1 MVRSPISGGISAV
14 RTSVPSSLFRR
25 SNESDPVFTSWLQ
38 SNNGIGNSLAAR
50 NSTLLEGVQ
59 NQLNTVSN
67 QAVILSSSLQVIA
80 SNIAADSALEKQRA
94 AAEEK
99 RQRNLTEQ
107 GLRDDKEQGIEN
119 RIQAALMAPV
129 RKVRSKIQF
138 GLGRLMNF
146 FLILTGGWLTLKV
159 VDLLKADA
167 DGNIKL
173 VEEIK
178 GNILKGLLI
187 IAGTFLLLKFGLAG
201 IGLLVGRLGIRLAA
215 IAFRGLLR
223 TPLLFLK
230 NFFVSLISKMR
241 NWVWKNIRI
250 LPVPA
255 PNPNPQFKEGGLV
268 EGKSHSQGGEN
279 INAEGGE
286 FVVNKESVKAIGLPI
301 LESLNNIKTIDAT
314 QKHQELME
322 KFGLDK
328 RIEEVGA
335 AQAMLEFRRFKFR
348 QQAQMVAPTII
359 VNPSNQAEISP
370 EVQAEFAE
378 SMKNMKGEPPKS
390 DYSDVPLYSSATPEV
405 EATPEVKAKPVE
417 QPKSIQLQVVPFKS
431 NTSEVYE
438 QISQTPEA
446 EPTII
451 MAPAPEP
458 EQQQQPV
465 DNSTNSGAETGG
477 FVPNIPARNFDN
489 KYAFLA
495 YKLYQVTPC

>member
-80 SNIAADSALEKQRA
+80 SNIATDSALEKQRA

-146 FLILTGGWLTLKV
+146 FLILTGGWLSLKV

-250 LPVPA
+250 LPVPV
-255 PNPNPQFKEGGLV
+255 PNQKLEEGGLV
-268 EGKSHSQGGEN
+268 KGKSHSEGGEN

-314 QKHQELME
+314 KRQQELME
-322 KFGLDK
+322 QFGLDQ
-328 RIEEVGA
+328 RIKEVGVE
-335 AQAMLEFRRFKFR
+335 QALLEFRTFKHR
-348 QQAQMVAPTII
+348 QQARMVAPTIN
-359 VNPSNQAEISP
+359 VNPSNYAEISP
-370 EVQAEFAE
+370 EVQAEFAKIA
-378 SMKNMKGEPPKS
+378 KNMTGEPPKS
-390 DYSDVPLYSSATPEV
+390 DYSDVPLYSPTTSEV
-405 EATPEVKAKPVE
+405 EAKPVE
-417 QPKSIQLQVVPFKS
+417 QPEPIQPKPTPIQVEPFKP
-431 NTSEVYE
+431 NTSEVYQ

-458 EQQQQPV
+458 EQQEQPV
-465 DNSTNSGAETGG
+465 DNSTNSGGETGG
-477 FVPNIPARNFDN
+477 FIPNIPARNFDN

>member
-80 SNIAADSALEKQRA
+80 SNIATDSALEKQRA

-146 FLILTGGWLTLKV
+146 FLILTGGWLSLKV

-255 PNPNPQFKEGGLV
+255 PNPQFKEGGLV
-268 EGKSHSQGGEN
+268 EGKPHSQGGEN

-286 FVVNKESVKAIGLPI
+286 FVINQESVKAIGLPI

-322 KFGLDK
+322 KFGLEQ
-328 RIEEVGA
+328 RIKEVGVD
-335 AQAMLEFRRFKFR
+335 QALLEFRAFKHQ
-348 QQAQMVAPTII
+348 QQAKMVAPTIR
-359 VNPSNQAEISP
+359 VNTNYAEISP
-370 EVQAEFAE
+370 EVQAEFAKTV
-378 SMKNMKGEPPKS
+378 KNMMGEPPKS
-390 DYSDVPLYSSATPEV
+390 DYSDVPLYSPTTSEV
-405 EATPEVKAKPVE
+405 EAKPVE
-417 QPKSIQLQVVPFKS
+417 QPEPIQPKVEPKVEPFKP
-431 NTSEVYE
+431 NTSEVYQ
-438 QISQTPEA
+438 QISQNPEA

>member
-80 SNIAADSALEKQRA
+80 SNIATDSALEKQRA

-146 FLILTGGWLTLKV
+146 FLILTGGWLSLKV

-167 DGNIKL
+167 DGYIKL

-255 PNPNPQFKEGGLV
+255 PNPNQKLEKGGLI

-322 KFGLDK
+322 KFGLEQ
-328 RIEEVGA
+328 RIKEVGVD
-335 AQAMLEFRRFKFR
+335 QALLEFRAFKHQ
-348 QQAQMVAPTII
+348 QQAKMVAPTIR
-359 VNPSNQAEISP
+359 VNTNYAEISP
-370 EVQAEFAE
+370 EVQAEFAKTV
-378 SMKNMKGEPPKS
+378 KNMMGEPPKS
-390 DYSDVPLYSSATPEV
+390 DYSDVPLYSPTTSEV
-405 EATPEVKAKPVE
+405 EAKPVE
-417 QPKSIQLQVVPFKS
+417 QPEPIQPKVEPKVEPFKP
-431 NTSEVYE
+431 NTSEVYQ
-438 QISQTPEA
+438 QISQNPEA

>member
-80 SNIAADSALEKQRA
+80 SNIATDSALEKQRA

-146 FLILTGGWLTLKV
+146 FLILTGGWLSLKV

-250 LPVPA
+250 LPVPI
-255 PNPNPQFKEGGLV
+255 PNPEFKEGGLV

-286 FVVNKESVKAIGLPI
+286 FVINKESVEAIGLPI
-301 LESLNNIKTIDAT
+301 LESLNNINTIDITRA
-314 QKHQELME
+314 QQALYD

-335 AQAMLEFRRFKFR
+335 AQAMLEFRAFKHR
-348 QQAQMVAPTII
+348 QQAKMVAPTIR
-359 VNPSNQAEISP
+359 VNTNYAEISP
-370 EVQAEFAE
+370 EVQAEFAKTLE
-378 SMKNMKGEPPKS
+378 NMKVEPPKS
-390 DYSDVPLYSSATPEV
+390 DYSDVPLYSPETSEV
-405 EATPEVKAKPVE
+405 EAKPVE
-417 QPKSIQLQVVPFKS
+417 QPEPIQPKPTQIQVEPFKP

-446 EPTII
+446 EPTVI

>member
-80 SNIAADSALEKQRA
+80 SNIATDSALEKQRA

-255 PNPNPQFKEGGLV
+255 PNQKLEEGGLV
-268 EGKSHSQGGEN
+268 EGRSHSQGGEN
-279 INAEGGE
+279 VNAEGGE
-286 FVVNKESVKAIGLPI
+286 FVINQESVQAIGLPF

-322 KFGLDK
+322 KFGLEQ
-328 RIEEVGA
+328 RIKEVGDE
-335 AQAMLEFRRFKFR
+335 QALLEFRRFKFR
-348 QQAQMVAPTII
+348 QQAKIVAPTIN
-359 VNPSNQAEISP
+359 VNPSNYAEISP
-370 EVQAEFAE
+370 ISPEDVE
-378 SMKNMKGEPPKS
+378 NMKGEPPKS
-390 DYSDVPLYSSATPEV
+390 DYSDVPLYSPTTSEV
-405 EATPEVKAKPVE
+405 EPKPVDQRE
-417 QPKSIQLQVVPFKS
+417 PIQPKSKSTQIQVEPP
-431 NTSEVYE
+431 NTSEVYQ
-438 QISQTPEA
+438 QISQRPEV
-446 EPTII
+446 EPTVIV
-451 MAPAPEP
+451 APAPEP
-458 EQQQQPV
+458 EQPEQPV
-465 DNSTNSGAETGG
+465 DNSTNSGGETGG
-477 FVPNIPARNFDN
+477 FIPNIPARNFDN

>member
-80 SNIAADSALEKQRA
+80 SNIATDSALEKQRA

-146 FLILTGGWLTLKV
+146 FLILTGGWLSLKV

-187 IAGTFLLLKFGLAG
+187 IAGTFLLLKFGLVG

-250 LPVPA
+250 LPVPV
-255 PNPNPQFKEGGLV
+255 PNPEFKEGGLV

-314 QKHQELME
+314 KRQEELRE
-322 KFGLDK
+322 QFGLDK

-335 AQAMLEFRRFKFR
+335 AQAMLEFRAFKHR
-348 QQAQMVAPTII
+348 QQAKMVAPTIR
-359 VNPSNQAEISP
+359 VNTNYAEISP
-370 EVQAEFAE
+370 EVQAELTKAVN
-378 SMKNMKGEPPKS
+378 NMTVEPPES
-390 DYSDVPLYSSATPEV
+390 DYSDVPPYSPTTSEV
-405 EATPEVKAKPVE
+405 EAKPVE
-417 QPKSIQLQVVPFKS
+417 QPEPIQPKSTQIQVEPFKP
-431 NTSEVYE
+431 NTSEVYQ

-458 EQQQQPV
+458 EQQEQPV
-465 DNSTNSGAETGG
+465 DNSTNSGGETGG
-477 FVPNIPARNFDN
+477 FIPNIPARNFDN

>member
-80 SNIAADSALEKQRA
+80 SNIATDSALEKQRA

-146 FLILTGGWLTLKV
+146 FLILTGGWLSLKV

-255 PNPNPQFKEGGLV
+255 PNPNQKLEKGGLI

-322 KFGLDK
+322 KFGLEQ
-328 RIEEVGA
+328 RIKEVGDE
-335 AQAMLEFRRFKFR
+335 QALLEFRVFKHR
-348 QQAQMVAPTII
+348 QQAKMVAPTIG
-359 VNPSNQAEISP
+359 VNTNYAEISP
-370 EVQAEFAE
+370 EVQAEFAKAME
-378 SMKNMKGEPPKS
+378 NMKGEPPKS
-390 DYSDVPLYSSATPEV
+390 DYSDVPLYSPETSEV
-405 EATPEVKAKPVE
+405 EAKPVE
-417 QPKSIQLQVVPFKS
+417 QPEPIQPKVEPKVEPFKP
-431 NTSEVYE
+431 NTSEVYQ
-438 QISQTPEA
+438 QISQNPEA

>member
-80 SNIAADSALEKQRA
+80 SNIATDSALEKQRA

-255 PNPNPQFKEGGLV
+255 PNPNQKLEKGGLI

-322 KFGLDK
+322 KFGLEQ
-328 RIEEVGA
+328 RIKEVGVD
-335 AQAMLEFRRFKFR
+335 QALLEFRAFKHQ
-348 QQAQMVAPTII
+348 QQAKMVAPTIR
-359 VNPSNQAEISP
+359 VNTNYAEISP
-370 EVQAEFAE
+370 EVQAEFAKTV
-378 SMKNMKGEPPKS
+378 KNMMGEPPKS
-390 DYSDVPLYSSATPEV
+390 DYSDVPLYSPTTSEV
-405 EATPEVKAKPVE
+405 EAKPVE
-417 QPKSIQLQVVPFKS
+417 QPEPIQPKVEPKVEPFKP
-431 NTSEVYE
+431 NTSEVYQ
-438 QISQTPEA
+438 QISQNPEA

>member
-80 SNIAADSALEKQRA
+80 SNIATDSALEKQRA

-146 FLILTGGWLTLKV
+146 FLILTGGWLSLKV

-255 PNPNPQFKEGGLV
+255 PNPQFKEGGLV
-268 EGKSHSQGGEN
+268 EGKPHSQGGEN

-286 FVVNKESVKAIGLPI
+286 FVINQESVKAIGLPI

-322 KFGLDK
+322 KFGLEQRRK
-328 RIEEVGA
+328 EVGDE
-335 AQAMLEFRRFKFR
+335 QALLEFRAFKHR
-348 QQAQMVAPTII
+348 QQAKIVAPTIR
-359 VNPSNQAEISP
+359 VNTNYAEISP
-370 EVQAEFAE
+370 ISPEDIE
-378 SMKNMKGEPPKS
+378 NMKGEPPTS
-390 DYSDVPLYSSATPEV
+390 DYSDVPLYSPETSEV
-405 EATPEVKAKPVE
+405 EAKPVE
-417 QPKSIQLQVVPFKS
+417 KREPIQPKSAPIQVEPFKT

>member
-80 SNIAADSALEKQRA
+80 SNIATDSALEKQRA

-146 FLILTGGWLTLKV
+146 FLILTGGWLSLKV

-255 PNPNPQFKEGGLV
+255 PNPNQKLEKGGLI

-322 KFGLDK
+322 KFGLEQ
-328 RIEEVGA
+328 RIKEVGVD
-335 AQAMLEFRRFKFR
+335 QALLEFRAFKHQ
-348 QQAQMVAPTII
+348 QQAKMVAPTIR
-359 VNPSNQAEISP
+359 VNTNYAEISP
-370 EVQAEFAE
+370 EVQAEFAKTV
-378 SMKNMKGEPPKS
+378 KNMMGEPPKS
-390 DYSDVPLYSSATPEV
+390 DYSDVPLYSPTTSEV
-405 EATPEVKAKPVE
+405 EAKPVE
-417 QPKSIQLQVVPFKS
+417 QPEPIQPKVEPKVEPFKP
-431 NTSEVYE
+431 NTSEVYQ
-438 QISQTPEA
+438 QISQNPEA

>member
-80 SNIAADSALEKQRA
+80 SNIATDSALEKQRA

-146 FLILTGGWLTLKV
+146 FLILTGGWLSLKI

-255 PNPNPQFKEGGLV
+255 PNPQFKEGGLV
-268 EGKSHSQGGEN
+268 EGKPHSQGGEN

-286 FVVNKESVKAIGLPI
+286 FVINQESVKAIGLPI

-335 AQAMLEFRRFKFR
+335 AQALLEFRAFKHR
-348 QQAQMVAPTII
+348 QQAKMVAPTIR
-359 VNPSNQAEISP
+359 VNTNYAEISP
-370 EVQAEFAE
+370 ISPEDIE
-378 SMKNMKGEPPKS
+378 NMKGEPPKS
-390 DYSDVPLYSSATPEV
+390 DYSDVPLYSPETSEV
-405 EATPEVKAKPVE
+405 EAKPVE
-417 QPKSIQLQVVPFKS
+417 QPEPIQPKSAPIQVEPLKT
-431 NTSEVYE
+431 NTSEVYQ

-458 EQQQQPV
+458 EQQEQPV
-465 DNSTNSGAETGG
+465 DNSTNSGGETGG
-477 FVPNIPARNFDN
+477 FIPNIPARNFDN

>member
-146 FLILTGGWLTLKV
+146 FLILTGGWLSLKV

-255 PNPNPQFKEGGLV
+255 PNPEFKEGGLV
-268 EGKSHSQGGEN
+268 EGKSHSQGGED

-286 FVVNKESVKAIGLPI
+286 FVVNKEAVKAIGLPI

-335 AQAMLEFRRFKFR
+335 AQAMLEFRAFKHR
-348 QQAQMVAPTII
+348 QQAKMVAPTIR
-359 VNPSNQAEISP
+359 VNTNYAEISP
-370 EVQAEFAE
+370 EVQAEFAKT
-378 SMKNMKGEPPKS
+378 MKNMKGEPPKS
-390 DYSDVPLYSSATPEV
+390 DYSDVPLYSPTTSEV
-405 EATPEVKAKPVE
+405 EPKPVDQRE
-417 QPKSIQLQVVPFKS
+417 PIQPKSKSTQIQVEPP
-431 NTSEVYE
+431 NTSEVYQ
-438 QISQTPEA
+438 QISQRPEV
-446 EPTII
+446 EPTVIV
-451 MAPAPEP
+451 APAPEP
-458 EQQQQPV
+458 EQPEQPV
-465 DNSTNSGAETGG
+465 DNSTNSGGETGG
-477 FVPNIPARNFDN
+477 FIPNIPARNFDN

>member
-80 SNIAADSALEKQRA
+80 SNIATDSALEKQRA

-146 FLILTGGWLTLKV
+146 FLILTGGWLSLKV

-250 LPVPA
+250 LPVPI
-255 PNPNPQFKEGGLV
+255 PNPEFKEGGLV
-268 EGKSHSQGGEN
+268 EGRSHSQGGES

-286 FVVNKESVKAIGLPI
+286 FVINRESVEAIGLPI

-314 QKHQELME
+314 QKHQELIE
-322 KFGLDK
+322 KFGLHK

-335 AQAMLEFRRFKFR
+335 AQAMLEFRKFKFR

-359 VNPSNQAEISP
+359 VNPSNYAEISP
-370 EVQAEFAE
+370 EVQAEFAKTME
-378 SMKNMKGEPPKS
+378 NMKGEPPKS
-390 DYSDVPLYSSATPEV
+390 DYSDVPLYSSTTSEV
-405 EATPEVKAKPVE
+405 ETKPVE
-417 QPKSIQLQVVPFKS
+417 QREPIQPKSTPIQVEPFKT
-431 NTSEVYE
+431 NTSEVYQ

>member
-80 SNIAADSALEKQRA
+80 SNIATDSALEKQRA

-146 FLILTGGWLTLKV
+146 FLILTGGWLSLKV

-255 PNPNPQFKEGGLV
+255 PNPNQKLEKGGLI

-279 INAEGGE
+279 INVEGGE

-301 LESLNNIKTIDAT
+301 LESLNNIQTIDAT

-322 KFGLDK
+322 KFGLEQ
-328 RIEEVGA
+328 RIKEVGVD
-335 AQAMLEFRRFKFR
+335 QALLEFRRFKFR
-348 QQAQMVAPTII
+348 QQAQMVAPTIR
-359 VNPSNQAEISP
+359 VNTNYAEISP
-370 EVQAEFAE
+370 EVQAEFAKTV
-378 SMKNMKGEPPKS
+378 KNMMGEPPKS
-390 DYSDVPLYSSATPEV
+390 DYSDVPLYSPTTSEV
-405 EATPEVKAKPVE
+405 EAKPVE
-417 QPKSIQLQVVPFKS
+417 QSEPIQPKPTQTQVEPFKP
-431 NTSEVYE
+431 NTSEVYQ
-438 QISQTPEA
+438 QISQNPEA

>member
-80 SNIAADSALEKQRA
+80 SNIATDSALEKQRA

-146 FLILTGGWLTLKV
+146 FLILTGGWLSLKV

-230 NFFVSLISKMR
+230 NFFISLISKMR

-255 PNPNPQFKEGGLV
+255 PNPNQKLEKGGLI

-301 LESLNNIKTIDAT
+301 LESLNNIKTIDAR

-322 KFGLDK
+322 KFGLEQRRK
-328 RIEEVGA
+328 EVGEE
-335 AQAMLEFRRFKFR
+335 QALLEFRAFKHR
-348 QQAQMVAPTII
+348 QQAKIVAPTIN
-359 VNPSNQAEISP
+359 VNPSNYAEISP
-370 EVQAEFAE
+370 ISPEDIE
-378 SMKNMKGEPPKS
+378 NMKVESPKS
-390 DYSDVPLYSSATPEV
+390 DYSDVPLYSPTTSEV
-405 EATPEVKAKPVE
+405 EAKPVE
-417 QPKSIQLQVVPFKS
+417 QPEPIQPKVEPKVEPFKP
-431 NTSEVYE
+431 NTSEVYQ
-438 QISQTPEA
+438 QISQNPEA

>member
-80 SNIAADSALEKQRA
+80 SNIATDSALEKQRA

-146 FLILTGGWLTLKV
+146 FLILTGGWLSLKV

-255 PNPNPQFKEGGLV
+255 PNPEFKEGGLV

-328 RIEEVGA
+328 RIEEVGID
-335 AQAMLEFRRFKFR
+335 QALLEFRAFKHR
-348 QQAQMVAPTII
+348 QQAKMVAPTIR
-359 VNPSNQAEISP
+359 VNTNYAEISP
-370 EVQAEFAE
+370 EVQAEFA
-378 SMKNMKGEPPKS
+378 KVVNNMQGEPPRS
-390 DYSDVPLYSSATPEV
+390 DHSDVPLYSPPTS
-405 EATPEVKAKPVE
+405 EVKAKPVE
-417 QPKSIQLQVVPFKS
+417 QPEPIQPKSTPIEVVPFKP

-446 EPTII
+446 EPTVI

-458 EQQQQPV
+458 EQQEQPV